1 MTLTNAYHFSLHD
14 DDDKMAYVAV
24 DADEVSAHA
33 TSLDNVR

>member
-1 MTLTNAYHFSLHD
+1 MTLTNASHLSLH